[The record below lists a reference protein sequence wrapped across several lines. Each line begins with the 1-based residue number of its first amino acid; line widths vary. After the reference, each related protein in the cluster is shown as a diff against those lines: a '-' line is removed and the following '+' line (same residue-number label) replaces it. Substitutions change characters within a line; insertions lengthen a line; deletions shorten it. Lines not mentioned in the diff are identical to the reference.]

1 MELFDL
7 VIGLSI
13 GLILGIIIGWLVSR
27 SKSPQT
33 LDLSQQSGLLSNL
46 SNQIAEM
53 KATFGE
59 VEKSRIELEKSR
71 SKYEI
76 EREEKLRQWIEQSS
90 KLFSEQSDKGKLIDA
105 EKDKRLK
112 EWMEQT
118 QKFFDEQKGSY
129 TKFLEEQG
137 KSREEIERK
146 RDAQILDMQNVVKSV
161 SRTVSG
167 TKRLGII
174 GEEQLKE
181 VLNNSI
187 KVGSVVCDLKTD
199 TGNVEFAW
207 NLEDGKYIPIDCKLP
222 DVFALLDAYSASMD
236 VEEQKQIKKQI
247 IDKIRI
253 EIKRI
258 QKYQNLMNT
267 IESCILVVPEG
278 ILEMAPQLVGEGRQN
293 NVFICSYKDVFP
305 VAYLLSEKYIHFKE
319 QGDIGKYQQIIKVLF
334 QIFSEINKNTDTIQR
349 GLGMIDKANNQIK
362 KNISKAYNKVED
374 DDFFISENDEITT
387 E

>member
-1 MELFDL
+1 MEFFDL
-7 VIGLSI
+7 VLGLSI
-13 GLILGIIIGWLVSR
+13 GLFLGIIIGWLVSR

-33 LDLSQQSGLLSNL
+33 LDLSQQTGQLSSL
-46 SNQIAEM
+46 SNQI
-53 KATFGE
+53 
-59 VEKSRIELEKSR
+59 VELKTKFEEIEKTRIELEKSR
-71 SKYEI
+71 SKYE
-76 EREEKLRQWIEQSS
+76 ELREEKLKQWIEQSS
-90 KLFSEQSDKGKLIDA
+90 KLFSEQSESGKKIDA
-105 EKDKRLK
+105 EKDKRLI
-112 EWMEQT
+112 EWMEKT

-129 TKFLEEQG
+129 TKFLEDQG
-137 KSREEIERK
+137 KSREDIERK
-146 RDAQILDMQNVVKSV
+146 RDAQIADMQVVMQSFT
-161 SRTVSG
+161 RTVAG
-167 TKRLGII
+167 TKTRGMI

-187 KVGSVVCDLKTD
+187 KAGSVVCDLKTD

-222 DVFALLDAYSASMD
+222 DVFVLLDNYSISTD

-247 IDKIRI
+247 IDKIRL

-267 IESCILVVPEG
+267 IESSILVVPEG
-278 ILEMAPQLVGEGRQN
+278 VLEMAPQLVGEGRSD

-305 VAYLLSEKYIHFKE
+305 VAYWLSEKYVHLKK
-319 QGDIGKYQQIIKVLF
+319 QGNIGKYRQIISDLMR
-334 QIFSEINKNTDTIQR
+334 IFYEINKNTDTIQR

-362 KNISKAYNKVED
+362 KNISKANNKVED
-374 DDFFISENDEITT
+374 DDSLVPEDIEKIT